1 MISSLGNAS
10 SRPQTLYTYMIRAGL
25 AHGPY
30 PIINI
35 GGDKNRMNKMT
46 HLSRRIGGL
55 TGTKSGAIGD
65 KGGSDDK
72 GVTKIEQR

>member
-1 MISSLGNAS
+1 MLTADT
-10 SRPQTLYTYMIRAGL
+10 RHLYTYMIRAGL

-46 HLSRRIGGL
+46 HYCGESVG
-55 TGTKSGAIGD
+55 
-65 KGGSDDK
+65 
-72 GVTKIEQR
+72 

>member
-1 MISSLGNAS
+1 MIEESKLISSLRNAN

-46 HLSRRIGGL
+46 RYRGESVGYPEIKVGR
-55 TGTKSGAIGD
+55 
-65 KGGSDDK
+65 
-72 GVTKIEQR
+72 

>member
-1 MISSLGNAS
+1 MVEESKLISSLGNAN

-35 GGDKNRMNKMT
+35 GGDKNRLNMMT
-46 HLSRRIGGL
+46 RYRGESGGFP
-55 TGTKSGAIGD
+55 
-65 KGGSDDK
+65 
-72 GVTKIEQR
+72 EQKVGR

>member
-1 MISSLGNAS
+1 MISSLGDANS
-10 SRPQTLYTYMIRAGL
+10 KPQTLYTYMIRAGL

-46 HLSRRIGGL
+46 HYCGESVGKPEIKVG
-55 TGTKSGAIGD
+55 
-65 KGGSDDK
+65 
-72 GVTKIEQR
+72 Q

>member
-1 MISSLGNAS
+1 MPTADT
-10 SRPQTLYTYMIRAGL
+10 RRLYTYMIRAGL

-46 HLSRRIGGL
+46 HYRGESVG
-55 TGTKSGAIGD
+55 
-65 KGGSDDK
+65 
-72 GVTKIEQR
+72 

>member
-1 MISSLGNAS
+1 MPTADT
-10 SRPQTLYTYMIRAGL
+10 RRLYTYMIRAGL

-46 HLSRRIGGL
+46 HYHGES
-55 TGTKSGAIGD
+55 
-65 KGGSDDK
+65 GGSGDK
-72 GVTKIEQR
+72 GVTKIEQG